1 MIESVMFENAEAAT
15 RPTTSSWEFSRSIL
29 KGAIPV
35 ELATMNNSA
44 FCRADHGRFPTGAQK
59 RIACLIADTRGRVT
73 GSRGLSHPP
82 VLDRHCRISLLKE
95 AAPSTRSRYLSH
107 VITEKHDARDLTCDN
122 AFYEPC
128 DDSFSRCLEGS
139 LSGRETKHAIAPA
152 VKKRNICC
160 TLDTV
165 VYLRYAL

>member
-73 GSRGLSHPP
+73 GSRGLAHPP

-95 AAPSTRSRYLSH
+95 AAPPTRSRYLSH
-107 VITEKHDARDLTCDN
+107 VITEKHCAR
-122 AFYEPC
+122 
-128 DDSFSRCLEGS
+128 GS

-152 VKKRNICC
+152 VKKRETSVALLTQSFICA
-160 TLDTV
+160 TLSNV
-165 VYLRYAL
+165 